1 MEVKTQN
8 LLPVH
13 IHPRSS
19 CISSHSDSGT
29 NPIGLLRKWSSGC
42 LCEVHVVVY
51 VNNHGYNDENCSGNE
66 DTFPQTFTGEVLS
79 INNSPVFGVIGILFC
94 TSY

>member
-1 MEVKTQN
+1 M
-8 LLPVH
+8 
-13 IHPRSS
+13 SG
-19 CISSHSDSGT
+19 HSNRGT

-51 VNNHGYNDENCSGNE
+51 VKNHRYNDENCSGNE
-66 DTFPQTFTGEVLS
+66 DAFPQTFTGEVLS